1 MKKAMERIVDSHDV
15 LLDQDHGFQ
24 VLKDLIVARLTDRK
38 YNMPRLP
45 VTLDSNFQRDLGM
58 VDIEVQ
64 VIMQKFEDRL
74 SVHLSAGSPFNQRH
88 SFQTDFTVK
97 YLLSQYGLG
106 SQDEPTPD
114 CLVTLRIPESLK
126 NYDQIEDMYRELA
139 NCPERGEVLERTKW
153 YRTGLHLENG
163 LVSLWDDSD
172 TLEVDI
178 YNVNALELMVALEV
192 RTVDELFKAVKERS
206 IGSSDSFSEFLK
218 EHNIRYSAYS
228 SVPDFD

>member
-15 LLDQDHGFQ
+15 LLEQDHGFQ

-58 VDIEVQ
+58 VDIEVR

-74 SVHLSAGSPFNQRH
+74 SVHLAAGSPFNQRR

-106 SQDEPTPD
+106 FQDEPTPD

-126 NYDQIEDMYRELA
+126 NHDHIDDMYRALA
-139 NCPERGEVLERTKW
+139 NCPKRGEVLERTQW
-153 YRTGLHLENG
+153 YRTGLELENG

-178 YNVNALELMVALEV
+178 YNVNALELMAALQV
-192 RTVDELFKAVKERS
+192 RTVDDLFKAVKERS
-206 IGSSDSFSEFLK
+206 IGWADSFSKFLD
-218 EHNIRYSAYS
+218 EHGIRYSAYS